1 MKKKVE
7 YDKWTTEQLQKQ
19 VKNLKFATGL
29 LAGILLVLL
38 IATSYISVSE
48 KRFHPLLI
56 TPVALS
62 AIIPLNFKRVRDIN
76 NEIDRR
82 NNSD

>member
-7 YDKWTTEQLQKQ
+7 YNKWTTEQLQKQ

-29 LAGILLVLL
+29 LAGLLIVLL
-38 IATSYISVSE
+38 IATLYISVSE

-56 TPVALS
+56 TPLALS
-62 AIIPLNFKRVRDIN
+62 IVIPLNYKRARDIN

-82 NNSD
+82 NSSE